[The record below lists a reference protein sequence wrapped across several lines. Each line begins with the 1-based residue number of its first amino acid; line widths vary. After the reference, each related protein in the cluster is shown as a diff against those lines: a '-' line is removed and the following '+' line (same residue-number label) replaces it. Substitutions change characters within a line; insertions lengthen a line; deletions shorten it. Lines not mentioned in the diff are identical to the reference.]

1 MTYLKLNRDIDHKSK
16 RGKRILLFKTQTHMK
31 KSALPILIA
40 GFLVLLVSL
49 TLLYS
54 LIYFLPAVM
63 EEYYNPV
70 FRSSSFQTDLLFYGH
85 PFVLSLSL
93 YWFWDRFKTFFNG
106 SFVWRA
112 FEIALAYGIIAMLP
126 VLWLTFSAINI
137 SYLMVGSW
145 LIYGISQAFVAG
157 MVFAKMNP

>member
-1 MTYLKLNRDIDHKSK
+1 
-16 RGKRILLFKTQTHMK
+16 MK